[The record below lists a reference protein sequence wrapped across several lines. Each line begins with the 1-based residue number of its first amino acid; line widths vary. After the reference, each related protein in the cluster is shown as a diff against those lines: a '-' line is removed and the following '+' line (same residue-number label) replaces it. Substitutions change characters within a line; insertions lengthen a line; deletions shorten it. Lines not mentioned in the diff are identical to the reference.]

1 MVNTEEKISIRSVL
15 QMALN
20 LTHFYPFREIPFILL
35 EFAYI
40 FHQFSDVFLL
50 GARKLIYEKKAL
62 NIKIQMLIAGEKTDK
77 KLIDFQPAAMS
88 QFMYTPD
95 S

>member
-20 LTHFYPFREIPFILL
+20 LTYFYPFREIPFILL

-40 FHQFSDVFLL
+40 FHQFSDVLL
-50 GARKLIYEKKAL
+50 LKAQKLIYEKKAL
-62 NIKIQMLIAGEKTDK
+62 NIKIQIAGEKTDK

-95 S
+95 A